1 MESKHIILNDFK
13 FFSNSHSRYQ
23 NNSLVGS
30 VDDVYRGIYIQ
41 RKLPNENVY
50 LVTIYI
56 LDDEKSRWGDNI
68 QMATKQM
75 KVINETDAKID
86 LKGFGYDNLGS
97 SFADYGITLII
108 NGNEVDKIILHMFDR
123 NVEMHYFREKNI
135 NSVPQKANKISFT
148 ASLQGGGPGRA
159 SDITWESWL
168 DLENGTL
175 EETSS
180 NYILIN
186 KSGQK
191 FEAKKGELLAAQLYN
206 NYLFHEKNLFE
217 LSEGSNPTG
226 GVFVIYRFKD
236 TNRRNEFIIASP
248 FGMAGGSSIAF
259 KIQ

>member
-1 MESKHIILNDFK
+1 MELKNYK
-13 FFSNSHSRYQ
+13 FISSSHSRYQ
-23 NNSLVGS
+23 NNELVGT
-30 VDDVYRGIYIQ
+30 VDNCYRGVDIVEDT
-41 RKLPNENVY
+41 KDTSKY

-75 KVINETDAKID
+75 KIINESDTKID

-97 SFADYGITLII
+97 SFADYGITLIL
-108 NGNEVDKIILHMFDR
+108 NGNEIEKIILNMFDR
-123 NVEMHYFREKNI
+123 NVEMHYYREKEI
-135 NSVPQKANKISFT
+135 NSVSQKANRISFT

-159 SDITWESWL
+159 SDITWQSWL
-168 DLENGTL
+168 DLENGTV

-191 FEAKKGELLAAQLYN
+191 FEAKKGEFLAAQLYN
-206 NYLFHEKNLFE
+206 NYLSHERTLFE

-259 KIQ
+259 KIL